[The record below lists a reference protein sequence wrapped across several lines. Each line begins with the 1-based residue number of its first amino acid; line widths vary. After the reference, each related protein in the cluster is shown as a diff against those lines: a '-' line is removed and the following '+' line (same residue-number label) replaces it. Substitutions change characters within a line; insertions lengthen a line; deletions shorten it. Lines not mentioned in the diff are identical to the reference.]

1 MTNRMQK
8 VRRLLAPYKIDALIV
23 SDAVNAT
30 YLTRYPVSESWL
42 FITAKKTYY
51 ITDFRYIHEVRA
63 AVKGVTPV
71 MFSKS
76 VFNTIFDLA
85 ARHKATHIGINE
97 HHWTV
102 AQHKRLKQACPKGI
116 KLKPANDLVESLREI
131 KEPEEVQAIRDGLE
145 IHREALRLLKRYIKP
160 NITEEAVFA
169 KLEGFVRRR
178 KVGFSFPPIIA
189 SGPNSSYPHANV
201 TPRKIRDNEPVL
213 VDMGVCFG
221 GYMTDLTRMFFLGKI
236 ANLVQETEAHVR
248 EAQRRAIASIKAGMS
263 IAEVDLKA
271 RKYLESKN
279 LAKYFGHSLGHGVG
293 LEIHEGPRL
302 FHTIRRPLK
311 AGMVVTVEPAVYFAG
326 KFGIRLEEMV
336 LVTETGCEV
345 LSGHIA

>member
-1 MTNRMQK
+1 MTNRIRK
-8 VRRLLAPYKIDALIV
+8 VRQLLAQYEIDALIV
-23 SDAVNAT
+23 SDDVNAT

-42 FITAKKTYY
+42 LITSQKAYY

-63 AVKGVTPV
+63 GVKGVTPV
-71 MFSKS
+71 MYTKS
-76 VFNTIFDLA
+76 AFHTIFELA
-85 ARHKATHIGINE
+85 SKHRLTRLGLNE

-102 AQHKRLKQACPKGI
+102 AQHKRLKKVCPKGV
-116 KLKPANDLVESLREI
+116 KLRPANDLVESLREI
-131 KEPEEVQAIRDGLE
+131 KEPAEVEAIRQGLE
-145 IHREALRLLKRYIKP
+145 IHRKALLYLKRYIKP
-160 NITEEAVFA
+160 NTTEEEVFG
-169 KLEGFVRRR
+169 KLEGFVRRH

-201 TPRKIRDNEPVL
+201 TPRKIRNNEPVL
-213 VDMGVCFG
+213 VDMGVRYQ

-236 ANLVQETEAHVR
+236 SNLVQETEAHVR
-248 EAQRRAIASIKAGMS
+248 EAQRRAIAAIKAGVS
-263 IAEVDLKA
+263 IATVDLAA

-311 AGMVVTVEPAVYFAG
+311 AGMVVTVEPAVYLAG